1 MTQSKKRCLK
11 VLMNLGIALV
21 ILLLVIFLLPKV
33 LVFFMPFL
41 LGYLIA
47 MIASPIVRFFEE
59 KLKIKRKTGSVFVIV
74 AVIALVILAVYLV
87 GAMLVEQI
95 IGLTADLPNM
105 WNSLESDLT
114 QIGKNLDIFFSRL
127 PEDFRLNVTGIGEKM
142 DSFFVFNL

>member
-47 MIASPIVRFFEE
+47 MIASPIVRFFTWFA
-59 KLKIKRKTGSVFVIV
+59 KRAEISD
-74 AVIALVILAVYLV
+74 ALVTSTIHKSITSHFSKTMAGRIIQAVL
-87 GAMLVEQI
+87 
-95 IGLTADLPNM
+95 
-105 WNSLESDLT
+105 
-114 QIGKNLDIFFSRL
+114 
-127 PEDFRLNVTGIGEKM
+127 
-142 DSFFVFNL
+142 